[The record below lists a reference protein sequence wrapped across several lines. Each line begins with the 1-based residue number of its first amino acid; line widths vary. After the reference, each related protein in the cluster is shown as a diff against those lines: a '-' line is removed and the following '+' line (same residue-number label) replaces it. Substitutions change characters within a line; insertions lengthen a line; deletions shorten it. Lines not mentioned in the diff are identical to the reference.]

1 MAEEYLTDDEQWEA
15 IKRGLRENGV
25 WIVAGVAL
33 GLVIFF
39 GYQYYTTRVSDRDV
53 KAGVQ
58 FDALTA
64 ALDADD
70 RASAQKIAAGIA
82 QDYPSTPYADQAEL
96 AVARLA
102 VEGGKPADAVAA
114 LTRVMN
120 GSKDKELRFVARLR
134 LARVQIDM
142 GKPDDAVA
150 TLAAAEPGAFK
161 GRFHEVRGDAFLA
174 KKDPAGAAREYR
186 AALEAG
192 DARADDAVL
201 QLKLADLGVSA
212 APGAD
217 KAKP

>member
-25 WIVAGVAL
+25 WIVAGVGL
-33 GLVIFF
+33 GLAIFF
-39 GYQYYTTRVSDRDV
+39 GYQFYTGHVSERDIR
-53 KAGVQ
+53 AGVQ

-64 ALDADD
+64 ALDSETPDAA
-70 RASAQKIAAGIA
+70 RKIAAAIV
-82 QDYPSTPYADQAEL
+82 QDYASTPYADQAEL
-96 AVARLA
+96 ALARLA
-102 VEGGKPADAVAA
+102 VDGGKPADAVAP

-120 GSKDKELRFVARLR
+120 ESKDKELRFVARLR
-134 LARVQIDM
+134 LARVQIDI
-142 GKPDDAVA
+142 GKPDDALA

-186 AALEAG
+186 AALDAG

-201 QLKLADLGVSA
+201 QLKLADLGVPAA
-212 APGAD
+212 APAD